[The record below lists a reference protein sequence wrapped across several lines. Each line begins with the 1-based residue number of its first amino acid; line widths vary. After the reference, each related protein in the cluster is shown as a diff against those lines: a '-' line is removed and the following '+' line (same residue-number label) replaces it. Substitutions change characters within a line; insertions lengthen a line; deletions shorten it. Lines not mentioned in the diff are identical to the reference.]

1 MSTLLI
7 SSLVS
12 GVLAGGLCGSIG
24 VICNRL
30 KLTTIAFSMAHA
42 ALAGSALALAVNA
55 DLISLAMVFAF
66 LTATILGPLA
76 DQLRIS
82 LDLVSMILFSI
93 YNALT
98 FIFIIMAPGP
108 TLMTESIGQLLW
120 GSILAIRF
128 SYIAYLTAAA
138 AISISFITIFWGRIG
153 SLLFDPRLAE
163 AEGMNVRLYKYAILI
178 LAGAIITLAL
188 RITGGFLVFSLLY
201 LPAAA
206 SLQFQSTMRRMIASS
221 WILGS
226 ASASI
231 GLGIS
236 FLLDLPAGSCIT
248 IAAVILFAAAV
259 IYSKLKTSTVFRR
272 EALCA

>member
-1 MSTLLI
+1 MSMLLVN
-7 SSLVS
+7 SLIS

-30 KLTTIAFSMAHA
+30 RLTTIAFSMAHA
-42 ALAGSALALAVNA
+42 ALAGSALALALNV
-55 DLISLAMVFAF
+55 DMISLAMGFAF

-76 DQLRIS
+76 DHLRIS
-82 LDLVSMILFSI
+82 LDLVSMILFSL

-108 TLMTESIGQLLW
+108 TFMTESIGQLLW

-128 SYIAYLTAAA
+128 SYIAYLTTAAVMCLA
-138 AISISFITIFWGRIG
+138 FIIIFWGRIS

-163 AEGMNVRLYKYAILI
+163 AEGVNVKLYKYAILI

-206 SLQFQSTMRRMIASS
+206 SLQLQSTMQKMIFSS

-226 ASASI
+226 ASASM

-248 IAAVILFAAAV
+248 IAAVILFISAI
-259 IYSKLKTSTVFRR
+259 IYSKLKVFSLYRGGLHAR
-272 EALCA
+272 